1 MKKREIPIKNYI
13 ILAAIIISTVFIT
26 FHLANR
32 YKAENDY
39 YKNFSPLYNILY
51 EIKMEELDNYLLE
64 NPNIIIYVVNGND
77 DNVLEMDKTIKNFV
91 LENDLTNDI
100 VVINATNNINQVTR
114 KLNDILDEDL
124 VTYKNNLLVHT
135 NLFSVKDR
143 IIDDIL
149 VPKTKDM
156 EAFTSFFRKNGVI

>member
-149 VPKTKDM
+149 VPKTKDT
-156 EAFTSFFRKNGVI
+156 EALASFFRKNGVI

>member
-32 YKAENDY
+32 NKTENDY
-39 YKNFSPLYNILY
+39 YKKSSPLYNILY

-156 EAFTSFFRKNGVI
+156 EALTSFFRKNGVI